1 MEREGKLNKKSLYI
15 IGRAAV
21 AVFALVCIMGLS
33 SQADA
38 AKKTTVKLGKGK
50 ISAAKKS
57 FSVNKK
63 KKTVTIKKSGT
74 YTISGKI
81 GGYRVIVNK
90 AKLKVKLK
98 LKGVTATQKKYPCIY
113 SSKANTS
120 VTVNLVKK
128 TTTRL
133 TGPKNFS
140 LAKGKTEPDA
150 VIFSA
155 GNLTVNGSGNMFVA
169 DVSGNGKAIASNNTI
184 YVKGGYCSA
193 SSPKIALRGKNL
205 VVSGGT
211 FVGTAQDTCMK
222 ADQRVSISG
231 GSVTANGVDKGIQGK
246 GGVSITGGSVNVA
259 ANYKAGTK
267 FEDFR
272 GITAGVSGK
281 NGKKAVA
288 GSIYVSGGTIRVRSY
303 GDCLHSAR
311 DITIS
316 GGDFQ
321 LTSTGDDGIQAKA
334 TLTMTGTPKFSIN
347 TKGKKVKGTVKNI
360 ASSVKYK

>member
-1 MEREGKLNKKSLYI
+1 MERGRNV
-15 IGRAAV
+15 IGRVAV
-21 AVFALVCIMGLS
+21 AVFALACILGIS
-33 SQADA
+33 VSADA
-38 AKKTTVKLGKGK
+38 AKKTTVKVGKGK
-50 ISAAKKS
+50 ITAAKKS

-90 AKLKVKLK
+90 AKLKVTLK
-98 LKGVTATQKKYPCIY
+98 LKGVTATQTKYPCIY

-128 TTTRL
+128 TTTSLR
-133 TGPKNFS
+133 GPKNFT
-140 LAKGKTEPDA
+140 LAKGKKEPDA

-155 GNLTVNGSGNMFVA
+155 GKLTVNGQGNMYVR

-184 YVKGGYCSA
+184 YMKGGYCNA
-193 SSPKIALRGKNL
+193 TSPKIALRGKNL
-205 VVSGGT
+205 VVSGGS
-211 FVGTAQDTCMK
+211 FVGAAQDTCMK
-222 ADQRVSISG
+222 AEQRVTISG
-231 GSVTANGVDKGIQGK
+231 GSVTASGVDKGIQGK
-246 GGVSITGGSVNVA
+246 GGVSITGGNVNVTV
-259 ANYKAGTK
+259 NYKAGTK

-288 GSIYVSGGTIRVRSY
+288 GSIYVSGGTIKVRSY

-311 DITIS
+311 DIIIS
-316 GGDFQ
+316 GGNFQ
-321 LTSTGDDGIQAKA
+321 LTSTEDDGIQAKA
-334 TLTMTGTPKFSIN
+334 TLTMTGNPKFSIN
-347 TKGKKVKGTVKNI
+347 AKGKRVKGTVKNI